1 MLEVIAAAVV
11 LAVCVALLLRQM
23 LPPGRRDR
31 VDRWAQSLWSTL
43 RALPAQW
50 KRQRTVQREAQ
61 DAIERARKASK
72 RTPPVERDG
81 NVYRPDAFKSDRP
94 PSDRLH

>member
-1 MLEVIAAAVV
+1 MFEMVAAALV
-11 LAVCVALLLRQM
+11 LAICVALLLRQV
-23 LPPGRRDR
+23 LPPAPRDR
-31 VDRWAQSLWSTL
+31 VDRWAQGLWHAL
-43 RALPAQW
+43 RTRPGQW
-50 KRQRTVQREAQ
+50 KRKRSVQREAQ

>member
-1 MLEVIAAAVV
+1 MFEVIAAAIV
-11 LAVCVALLLRQM
+11 LAVCVALLLRQV

-31 VDRWAQSLWSTL
+31 VDRWAQGLWATA
-43 RALPAQW
+43 RALPAQL
-50 KRQRTVQREAQ
+50 KRNRSVQREAQ
-61 DAIERARKASK
+61 EAIERARKASR

-81 NVYRPDAFKSDRP
+81 NVYRPDAFKPDRP